1 MIVIT
6 GTILEKD
13 NYKGTIILQ
22 TNKAKEIV
30 VKINPDNPIAKAA
43 VGEKWEMAG
52 KRVRGL
58 FVLNSS
64 KTTRKL

>member
-1 MIVIT
+1 MIMIK
-6 GTILEKD
+6 GTIIEKN

-22 TNKAKEIV
+22 TDKSKETV
-30 VKINPDNPIAKAA
+30 VKINPENPIAKANI
-43 VGEKWEMAG
+43 GEKWEMAG
-52 KRVRGL
+52 KKVRGL